1 MSARFLACLTLALL
15 ACGGAP
21 AGAQTSSQTQKQA
34 RPLLIGTGP
43 VVGLH
48 FPAGGAI
55 CNMMNRAAG
64 MTVCAVVV
72 SEGSAANLAALKA
85 GSIDLAIVQSDW
97 QYHAIKGQ
105 ATDNAESHFDGLRAV
120 FSLYSEPVTIV
131 ARRDSG
137 IASLADLKGKRVN
150 LGLPGS
156 SGRASAE
163 ALMAAMGWNLKDF
176 GSVGELAP
184 EHQPEALCADVIDA
198 YIVPTAHPS
207 GIVSEATQGCGAL
220 LVPVSGSAAERLV
233 ADNPFYAF
241 TTIPGGTYSG
251 NPDPV
256 TTFGLKATV
265 VTRADIDADVIY
277 RVVKAVFDDF
287 PNFVAQHPV
296 FAGLEPKGMAHD
308 GNTAPLHEGAVRYF
322 KERGWL

>member
-1 MSARFLACLTLALL
+1 MSARCSVLAALML
-15 ACGGAP
+15 LICAAAP
-21 AGAQTSSQTQKQA
+21 AKAQTQIH
-34 RPLLIGTGP
+34 PLLIGTGP

-64 MTVCAVVV
+64 MPVCAVVAT
-72 SEGSAANLAALKA
+72 EGSAANLAALKA
-85 GSIDLAIVQSDW
+85 GRIDLAIVQSDW
-97 QYHAIKGQ
+97 QYHAAKGS
-105 ATDNAESHFDGLRAV
+105 ATENAEEHFDGLRAV

-137 IASLADLKGKRVN
+137 IDSVEDLKGKRVN
-150 LGLPGS
+150 FGLPGS
-156 SGRASAE
+156 AGRASAE
-163 ALMAAMGWNLKDF
+163 ALMAAMGLSLKDF

-207 GIVSEATQGCGAL
+207 GVVSEATQGCGAL
-220 LVPVSGSAAERLV
+220 LVPVGGSAAERLV

-265 VTRADIDADVIY
+265 VTRADLSADVIY
-277 RVVKAVFDDF
+277 RLVKAVFDDF
-287 PNFVAQHPV
+287 PSFVAQHPV

-322 KERGWL
+322 TERGWL

>member
-1 MSARFLACLTLALL
+1 GRKAAYAREASGDGTRPPPLSDGRHPRRPPRRSCPAGTAFHHGGRNDGGDCGRHCRCHRRCSRRPMSARFLACLALALL
-15 ACGGAP
+15 TFGGGP
-21 AGAQTSSQTQKQA
+21 AIAQTSSQTQT

-55 CNMMNRAAG
+55 CNMINRAAG

-97 QYHAIKGQ
+97 QYHAVQGQ
-105 ATDNAESHFDGLRAV
+105 ASENAETRFDGLRAV

-137 IASLADLKGKRVN
+137 IASVEDLKGKRVN

-163 ALMAAMGWNLKDF
+163 ALIAAMGWSLKDF

-184 EHQPEALCADVIDA
+184 EHQPE
-198 YIVPTAHPS
+198 
-207 GIVSEATQGCGAL
+207 
-220 LVPVSGSAAERLV
+220 
-233 ADNPFYAF
+233 
-241 TTIPGGTYSG
+241 
-251 NPDPV
+251 
-256 TTFGLKATV
+256 
-265 VTRADIDADVIY
+265 
-277 RVVKAVFDDF
+277 
-287 PNFVAQHPV
+287 
-296 FAGLEPKGMAHD
+296 
-308 GNTAPLHEGAVRYF
+308 
-322 KERGWL
+322 

>member
-1 MSARFLACLTLALL
+1 MSTRLLSWAALALL
-15 ACGGAP
+15 TCAGTP
-21 AGAQTSSQTQKQA
+21 ALAQTQP

-64 MTVCAVVV
+64 MPVCAVVA
-72 SEGSAANLAALKA
+72 SEGSAANLEALKA

-97 QYHAIKGQ
+97 QYHAVKGP
-105 ATDNAESHFDGLRAV
+105 ATETAEGRFAGLRAV

-137 IASLADLKGKRVN
+137 ITSVEDLKGKRVN

-163 ALMAAMGWNLKDF
+163 ALMAAMGWSLKDF
-176 GSVGELAP
+176 GSVGELTP

-207 GIVSEATQGCGAL
+207 GVVAEATQSCGAL
-220 LVPVSGSAAERLV
+220 LVPVGGTAAERLV

-251 NPDPV
+251 NPDPIA
-256 TTFGLKATV
+256 TFGLKATV
-265 VTRADIDADVIY
+265 VTRADVGADLIY
-277 RVVKAVFDDF
+277 RLVKAVFDDF
-287 PNFVAQHPV
+287 PNFIAQHPV

-308 GNTAPLHEGAVRYF
+308 GNTAPLHEGAIRYF